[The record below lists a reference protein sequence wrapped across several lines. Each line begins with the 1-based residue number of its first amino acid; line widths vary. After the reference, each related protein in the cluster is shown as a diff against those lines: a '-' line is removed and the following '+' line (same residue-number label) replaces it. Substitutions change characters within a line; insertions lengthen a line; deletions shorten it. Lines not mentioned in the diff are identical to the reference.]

1 MPEHRVFANDLSCAQ
16 VPQLCTAFVLLSR
29 LSYQCYSCM
38 SQMLVELFVL
48 LLSRNEVAALR
59 DIDWKEYPATK
70 SSLPLLAQECLQY
83 FSTCI
88 ELNTFT
94 RSHNLLIDDEW
105 TVKTLL
111 RLPKNIFTLAIVK
124 YFNSPYNV
132 ELMRLEAGYSS
143 PLL

>member
-1 MPEHRVFANDLSCAQ
+1 
-16 VPQLCTAFVLLSR
+16 
-29 LSYQCYSCM
+29 
-38 SQMLVELFVL
+38 MLVELFVL

-94 RSHNLLIDDEW
+94 RSHLLMGDEW

-111 RLPKNIFTLAIVK
+111 RLSKNIFTLVATVK
-124 YFNSPYNV
+124 YFNSPYNAG
-132 ELMRLEAGYSS
+132 LMRLEAGYSS
-143 PLL
+143 PLCCEFLMAFNVL